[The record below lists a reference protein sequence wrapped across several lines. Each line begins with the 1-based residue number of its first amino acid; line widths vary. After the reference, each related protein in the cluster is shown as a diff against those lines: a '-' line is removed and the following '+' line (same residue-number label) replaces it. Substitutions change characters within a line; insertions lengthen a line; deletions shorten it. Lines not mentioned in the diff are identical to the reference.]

1 MKPKSHY
8 RLAFSLIE
16 MLVAMSVGS
25 VIMLLATLL
34 INQSMQLSTAASKT
48 FQHSATLARLA
59 IELRDDAQQAD
70 KVLSL
75 TSQEIQ
81 FQLLDGQ
88 VVTWQL
94 SPSGNRLNRSLQ
106 KSDSQAISRESFQFD
121 KSIIIELISAATNK
135 PPSQDEAGKNQQPR
149 RLIQI
154 LVKSATGIDSHPN
167 RLDRLIELHLP
178 ETAFGQEQI
187 GS

>member
-59 IELRDDAQQAD
+59 SELRDDAQQAD

-121 KSIIIELISAATNK
+121 KSIIIELISAATTK
-135 PPSQDEAGKNQQPR
+135 PPSQDEAGNNQQSR

>member
-1 MKPKSHY
+1 VKPNSHY
-8 RLAFSLIE
+8 RPAFSLIE

-25 VIMLLATLL
+25 VIMLLATML

-59 IELRDDAQQAD
+59 SDLRDDAQQAD
-70 KVLSL
+70 KILSL

-81 FQLLDGQ
+81 LQLLDGQ

-94 SPSGNRLNRSLQ
+94 SPSGNRLNRSVQ
-106 KSDSQAISRESFQFD
+106 KSKSQAISREAYQFD
-121 KSIIIELISAATNK
+121 RSIIIELISATTTQSQ
-135 PPSQDEAGKNQQPR
+135 SQDETGKDQQSR

-167 RLDRLIELHLP
+167 RLDRLIELNLP

-187 GS
+187 RS